1 MWDKKMARKKVEAK
15 SSNRQKNVKK
25 SSGKTAAKGIKK
37 QYLKSG
43 NMCNVTFM
51 LPKAAAPD
59 AKCVTIVGDFN
70 GWDTVETPLKKLKNS
85 DVKVTLELLCD
96 REYRFRYLIDANRW
110 ENDWFAD
117 RYVPNCYGCD
127 DSVVVV

>member
-1 MWDKKMARKKVEAK
+1 M
-15 SSNRQKNVKK
+15 VKK
-25 SSGKTAAKGIKK
+25 KTESQSGTKRKGNKKTSAQLAQAIKK
-37 QYLKSG
+37 RYLKSG
-43 NMCNVTFM
+43 DLCSVTFR

-59 AKCVTIVGDFN
+59 AKRVTVVGDFN
-70 GWDTVETPLKKLKNS
+70 GWNPSETPLKRLKNG
-85 DVKVTLELLCD
+85 DFKVTLELACN

>member
-1 MWDKKMARKKVEAK
+1 MVKKKSESLSATGRKV
-15 SSNRQKNVKK
+15 VKK
-25 SSGKTAAKGIKK
+25 SLKKPAKPAIKK

-51 LPKAAAPD
+51 LPKKAAPD
-59 AKCVTIVGDFN
+59 AMCVTIVGDFN
-70 GWDTVETPLKKLKNS
+70 NWSTTEAPLKKLKNG
-85 DVKVTLELLCD
+85 DFKVTLELLCD
-96 REYRFRYLIDANRW
+96 REYRFRYLIDASRW

-117 RYVPNCYGCD
+117 KYLPNCYGCD

>member
-1 MWDKKMARKKVEAK
+1 MGDKKMAKKKVETK
-15 SSNRQKNVKK
+15 SGAQQKSVKK
-25 SSGKTAAKGIKK
+25 SSGKTAAEGIKK

-70 GWDTVETPLKKLKNS
+70 GWSPSETPLKRLKNG
-85 DVKVTLELLCD
+85 DFKVTMELSCD

-127 DSVVVV
+127 DSVVIV